1 MNKGQ
6 FYGTI
11 GAQGYASVYREIYDE
26 FVDQQ
31 TKQNIAL
38 EKQNQQIRQMVLQYD
53 RIAERT
59 LKFAKDARLQSAQVG
74 GVSPGVLSQFFMAE
88 INAFSKLNEVQ
99 SDLEKSGIE
108 SDRDN
113 AEQLRAI
120 EEAYDQKNSSKA
132 ATQSAGA
139 RDALIQL
146 TPGANESTVNNAIDL
161 AIATF
166 QNEITGMGT
175 EKGRGEQLARIQY
188 LRNFIADSLT
198 NKVGMT
204 KASAGALYLDT
215 RLAEE
220 FGISQSDIVTF
231 DEDLGRNVTN
241 KDLVEELKAD
251 EILGIVKQ
259 SSLKDRSEGI
269 KTTFTD
275 VQAARKNLEGSVLK
289 TGATKSAK
297 IFRNPELV
305 EFFEA
310 QNATGF
316 AGTKEQYAE
325 AVAQSTGKDAA
336 SILKMYDEAVSIF
349 NSNKALV
356 PEQFLDNLDEGFID
370 AKREATR
377 LRGEIQTPGPTEGR
391 QNLEQ
396 LAAQRFL
403 ATTPRPAITY
413 TRADIKRV
421 KKESSVY
428 GQGKREVE
436 YLLRTNPEYKMWYNG
451 LSRQEQA
458 MQSYGVAA
466 TQFYDDMG
474 VDEPRPKGRVQ
485 KQAAAL
491 YEANPNLSS
500 TEIISKTAELFKNP
514 GARDEARAYYAA
526 LSMHKANETS
536 PDAEVTKVAE
546 EPIETPQMTP
556 TNLPHSMFEF
566 PFPGRMERQDNRQFN
581 RTMRELERMETQEAK
596 EFAQRDMEQYLN
608 QERQQRQEDSAFA
621 RLERRVARLP
631 DFNVENTPRQNRR
644 LQRQLLR
651 QEAINS
657 LGDRGAL
664 DGLNT
669 SNLPV
674 SYPPTEEDYRRAFED
689 GNF

>member
-1 MNKGQ
+1 MKKGQ

-11 GAQGYASVYREIYDE
+11 GSQGYAAVYREIYDE

-31 TKQNIAL
+31 AKQNIAL

-59 LKFAKDARLQSAQVG
+59 LKFAKDARLDSAQVG

-120 EEAYDQKNSSKA
+120 EEKYDQKNSPKA
-132 ATQSAGA
+132 ATQSAAA
-139 RDALIQL
+139 RDALTQL
-146 TPGANESTVNNAIDL
+146 TSGANESTVNNAIDL
-161 AIATF
+161 AISTF

-188 LRNFIADSLT
+188 LRNFIADGLT
-198 NKVGMT
+198 NKVGVT
-204 KASAGALYLDT
+204 KASAGALYLDA

-220 FGISQSDIVTF
+220 FGISQSNIVTF

-241 KDLVEELKAD
+241 FKLVEELKAD

-269 KTTFTD
+269 QKTFDD
-275 VQAARKNLEGSVLK
+275 VQDAREKLEGSVLE

-297 IFRNPELV
+297 IFRNPELI

-377 LRGEIQTPGPTEGR
+377 LRGEIRTPGPTEGR

-514 GARDEARAYYAA
+514 GSRDEARAYYAA

-566 PFPGRMERQDNRQFN
+566 PFPGRMERQEDRMERQGDRQFD
-581 RTMRELERMETQEAK
+581 RTMRELERDA
-596 EFAQRDMEQYLN
+596 AQG
-608 QERQQRQEDSAFA
+608 QRQEDSAFA

-644 LQRQLLR
+644 LQRQLSR

-657 LGDRGAL
+657 LGDRGGL

-669 SNLPV
+669 SNIPL
-674 SYPPTEEDYRRAFED
+674 SDAQMLEEDYRRAFED

>member
-1 MNKGQ
+1 
-6 FYGTI
+6 
-11 GAQGYASVYREIYDE
+11 
-26 FVDQQ
+26 
-31 TKQNIAL
+31 
-38 EKQNQQIRQMVLQYD
+38 
-53 RIAERT
+53 
-59 LKFAKDARLQSAQVG
+59 
-74 GVSPGVLSQFFMAE
+74 
-88 INAFSKLNEVQ
+88 
-99 SDLEKSGIE
+99 
-108 SDRDN
+108 
-113 AEQLRAI
+113 I

-356 PEQFLDNLDEGFID
+356 PEQFLDNLD
-370 AKREATR
+370 
-377 LRGEIQTPGPTEGR
+377 
-391 QNLEQ
+391 
-396 LAAQRFL
+396 
-403 ATTPRPAITY
+403 
-413 TRADIKRV
+413 
-421 KKESSVY
+421 
-428 GQGKREVE
+428 
-436 YLLRTNPEYKMWYNG
+436 
-451 LSRQEQA
+451 
-458 MQSYGVAA
+458 
-466 TQFYDDMG
+466 
-474 VDEPRPKGRVQ
+474 
-485 KQAAAL
+485 
-491 YEANPNLSS
+491 
-500 TEIISKTAELFKNP
+500 
-514 GARDEARAYYAA
+514 
-526 LSMHKANETS
+526 
-536 PDAEVTKVAE
+536 
-546 EPIETPQMTP
+546 
-556 TNLPHSMFEF
+556 
-566 PFPGRMERQDNRQFN
+566 
-581 RTMRELERMETQEAK
+581 
-596 EFAQRDMEQYLN
+596 
-608 QERQQRQEDSAFA
+608 
-621 RLERRVARLP
+621 
-631 DFNVENTPRQNRR
+631 
-644 LQRQLLR
+644 
-651 QEAINS
+651 
-657 LGDRGAL
+657 
-664 DGLNT
+664 
-669 SNLPV
+669 
-674 SYPPTEEDYRRAFED
+674 
-689 GNF
+689 